1 MLKDPHHPMAFLILK
16 RNIKPG
22 LEARTKI
29 ISYLELTQSTTRKI
43 SKEKDLSYK
52 AVLYHLHL
60 LEKESILRHRGKR
73 FFVWELTGIGQQK
86 LVNRN

>member
-1 MLKDPHHPMAFLILK
+1 MLKDPHHPLAFLILK

-43 SKEKDLSYK
+43 SKETDLSYK

-60 LEKESILRHRGKR
+60 LEMENILRHRGKR

-86 LVNRN
+86 LVTRN

>member
-1 MLKDPHHPMAFLILK
+1 MLRSPHHPMAFLVLK

-29 ISYLELTQSTTRKI
+29 ISFLELQQSTTRKI
-43 SKEKDLSYK
+43 TKETELSYK
-52 AVLYHLHL
+52 IVLYHLHL

-86 LVNRN
+86 LVAET

>member
-1 MLKDPHHPMAFLILK
+1 MLKDQHNPLAFLILK

-29 ISYLELTQSTTRKI
+29 ISYLELTKSTTRKI
-43 SKEKDLSYK
+43 SKETDLSYK

-86 LVNRN
+86 LVTRI

>member
-1 MLKDPHHPMAFLILK
+1 MLRIPHHPMAFLTFK

-29 ISYLELTQSTTRKI
+29 ISFLELKQSTTRKI
-43 SKEKDLSYK
+43 SKETELSYK

-73 FFVWELTGIGQQK
+73 LFVWELTGIGQQK
-86 LVNRN
+86 LITET